1 MNEMIFSWAEDA
13 SGKMVHVDDVRQGL
27 KCGCTCPCCHEQLQ
41 ARHGEIRAHGF
52 AHHSE
57 IRRANL
63 RICYMV
69 IMYKLAEQI
78 IQQEKRIRVPSYY
91 GIFKEREL
99 KFTDVVVDSRY
110 DREDKQPDVIATTA
124 DGERFLIE
132 FTFAYKIQHK
142 EKIDYRQLNC
152 IEIDLSAQTLESL
165 QDFLLYSSEH
175 RKWLN
180 NQAYFERIES
190 TYSQYGKL
198 VKVTE
203 ETDCAGCPINDRCC
217 GIRLKGQ
224 SNPIRIENSG
234 HSYRVCKTE
243 EYENQIKEAEEKR
256 KQEEAQ
262 KRLQEKEL
270 RERREREL
278 LQKAELERQDA
289 IRAEKAAIMRREQE
303 QKEAIETSRISPEL
317 RTCFMCRS
325 NLDWMCRN
333 DGYAHCGPYL
343 SLGVPKNT
351 PPDTAKTCSGF
362 RIKLRNK

>member
-1 MNEMIFSWAEDA
+1 M
-13 SGKMVHVDDVRQGL
+13 
-27 KCGCTCPCCHEQLQ
+27 
-41 ARHGEIRAHGF
+41 
-52 AHHSE
+52 
-57 IRRANL
+57 
-63 RICYMV
+63 
-69 IMYKLAEQI
+69 
-78 IQQEKRIRVPSYY
+78 
-91 GIFKEREL
+91 
-99 KFTDVVVDSRY
+99 
-110 DREDKQPDVIATTA
+110 
-124 DGERFLIE
+124 
-132 FTFAYKIQHK
+132 
-142 EKIDYRQLNC
+142 
-152 IEIDLSAQTLESL
+152 

-351 PPDTAKTCSGF
+351 PPDTAKTCRGF

>member
-1 MNEMIFSWAEDA
+1 MI
-13 SGKMVHVDDVRQGL
+13 
-27 KCGCTCPCCHEQLQ
+27 
-41 ARHGEIRAHGF
+41 
-52 AHHSE
+52 
-57 IRRANL
+57 
-63 RICYMV
+63 

-91 GIFKEREL
+91 GIFKERVL

-165 QDFLLYSSEH
+165 QDFLLYSSKH

-203 ETDCAGCPINDRCC
+203 ESDCAECPINDRCC

-270 RERREREL
+270 RKRREREL

-351 PPDTAKTCSGF
+351 PPDTAKTCRGF

>member
-1 MNEMIFSWAEDA
+1 
-13 SGKMVHVDDVRQGL
+13 
-27 KCGCTCPCCHEQLQ
+27 
-41 ARHGEIRAHGF
+41 
-52 AHHSE
+52 
-57 IRRANL
+57 
-63 RICYMV
+63 MV

-351 PPDTAKTCSGF
+351 PPDTAKTCRGF